1 MPLDGMDNAKSNL
14 PRFKEK
20 SKKLSNFYKLPSKIT
35 GAIIF
40 SSKYPLNRKV
50 KMFVNFDQGGLQNIV
65 PLESGFC

>member
-1 MPLDGMDNAKSNL
+1 MDNAKSNL

-20 SKKLSNFYKLPSKIT
+20 SKKLANFYKLPSKIT

-50 KMFVNFDQGGLQNIV
+50 KMFVNFDQGGLQKII
-65 PLESGFC
+65 PLESGLP